1 MVSSRGSETHLV
13 LGRSDAPMGSASEPA
28 AGDTTAPVYF
38 VDRSVLA
45 GAQAQQL
52 VEIAGPDAHH
62 AARVRRLREGQA
74 VHVSD
79 GAGTRATGAVHGE
92 PNGDLLRIRLD
103 TISVEASRSPRVIIV
118 QALTKGDRGD
128 RAIEMM
134 AELGADVIIPFAA
147 QRSVVRWTGAKID
160 AGRHRWQSIAREAAK
175 QSRQA
180 WVPDV
185 QPLADIDDVC
195 GVVRAADL
203 ALVLDVHGESAPAV
217 PIWGD
222 VVCVVG
228 PEGGLSPA
236 EWDAIRTAGAISASL
251 GPTVLRAGTAGPVA
265 LTCILSQTLRWA
277 PRSSVSVQGLRP

>member
-1 MVSSRGSETHLV
+1 MASSHGSETHLV
-13 LGRSDAPMGSASEPA
+13 HGRSDAPMGSAPEPA
-28 AGDTTAPVYF
+28 ASDTTAPVYF

-62 AARVRRLREGQA
+62 AARVRRLREGEA

-79 GAGTRATGAVHGE
+79 GAGTRATGAVHGD

-160 AGRHRWQSIAREAAK
+160 AGRHRW
-175 QSRQA
+175 
-180 WVPDV
+180 
-185 QPLADIDDVC
+185 
-195 GVVRAADL
+195 
-203 ALVLDVHGESAPAV
+203 
-217 PIWGD
+217 
-222 VVCVVG
+222 
-228 PEGGLSPA
+228 
-236 EWDAIRTAGAISASL
+236 
-251 GPTVLRAGTAGPVA
+251 
-265 LTCILSQTLRWA
+265 
-277 PRSSVSVQGLRP
+277 